1 MSAHPKRC
9 PARHREDGFSLIVV
23 LLLLV
28 VLTALGMGG
37 AQLALVNELGARN
50 VRDAEIAFQSA
61 EAALIDAELD
71 ILGPNTSTS
80 SRLCLFNNKD
90 DSAFVPGCGGLG
102 ANLGLCA
109 PAPSG
114 ATPAWMTADLSPASK
129 TSVPYGAF
137 TGRVLVTG
145 KGATPAALP
154 RYVVEVMRNNGGWEA
169 DRLQSASA
177 GKTTNIFRVTAIGFG
192 LRKETQ
198 VVLQTNL
205 YKAVANAECP
215 QAGS

>member
-1 MSAHPKRC
+1 MSMRPKLCHPRQTE
-9 PARHREDGFSLIVV
+9 AGFSLIVV

-28 VLTALGMGG
+28 VLTALGVGG
-37 AQLALVNELGARN
+37 AQIALVNELGARN
-50 VRDAEIAFQSA
+50 DRDAEIAFQAA

-80 SRLCLFNNKD
+80 SRLCLFSNKD
-90 DSAFVPGCGGLG
+90 ASAFVRGCGGPG
-102 ANLGLCA
+102 TGLGLCA
-109 PAPSG
+109 PAASG
-114 ATPAWMTADLSPASK
+114 STPAWMTVDLSPESQN
-129 TSVPYGAF
+129 SVPYGAF

-145 KGATPAALP
+145 SGATPAALP

-169 DRLQSASA
+169 NRLQSASA

-192 LRKETQ
+192 VRKETQ

-205 YKAVANAECP
+205 YKAVASTECP
-215 QAGS
+215 QAGG